1 MIKVAIVE
9 DEFEAQE
16 RLKKCLAIFSD
27 KENVD
32 FDIRVYPNGSSFI
45 ESFRC
50 QFDIVY
56 LDIEMP
62 GINGMDTAKIIR
74 KKDKEVILVFVT
86 NLAQMA
92 LEGYQVEALDF
103 IVKPIDSAS
112 FCMKMQRVLSRSLAQ
127 AGKSISVIN
136 MEGEII
142 IIRHRDIYYVETD
155 GHYVIYHLTSSD
167 MKIYGTL
174 KQVEEKIDDGKT
186 FVRCNRS
193 FLVNLQYL
201 EKIEKDNVIIHGVP
215 LIISRPSRKEFL
227 ASVARYLGG

>member
-16 RLKKCLAIFSD
+16 RLRSCLEFFSKKE
-27 KENVD
+27 KVD
-32 FDIRVYPNGSSFI
+32 FDIRVYPSGSAFV
-45 ESFRC
+45 ESFNC

-74 KKDKEVILVFVT
+74 KKDKQVILVFVT

-112 FCMKMQRVLSRSLAQ
+112 FSMKMQRILSRSLSQ

-136 MEGEII
+136 MDGDTI

-155 GHYVIYHLTSSD
+155 GHYVIYHMTSGD

-174 KQVEEKIDDGKT
+174 KQVEEKLGDEKT

-201 EKIEKDNVIIHGVP
+201 EKIEKDNVIIHGVS

-227 ASVARYLGG
+227 ASVARYIGG